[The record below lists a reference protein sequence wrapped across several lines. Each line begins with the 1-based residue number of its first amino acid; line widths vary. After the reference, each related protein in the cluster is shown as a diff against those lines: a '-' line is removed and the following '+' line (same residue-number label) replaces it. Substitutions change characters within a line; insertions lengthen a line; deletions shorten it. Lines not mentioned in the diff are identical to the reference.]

1 MSLNIKDYG
10 NVTVETRTILDRD
23 PCYKNGNEDEE
34 IQWYPDKYFLDGDIK
49 GTFRHVNRVFATYK
63 GIFIDGTCSFCA
75 SLPKLHSFQRRL
87 ERRFRSD
94 NSVDPQICSH
104 IPFENRSKEELVD
117 SIKRIKSQEEEL
129 KKCNFFLKC
138 HLERLQKR
146 SKLWCDEL
154 KELSSKGSF
163 SSVATKVERTF
174 KNGSVKGK
182 EGIMSI
188 LKTTCKTFQR
198 RKKDVDI
205 KALKETL
212 SWN

>member
-10 NVTVETRTILDRD
+10 NVTVETRTILDQD

-34 IQWYPDKYFLDGDIK
+34 TQWYPDKYFLNGDIK
-49 GTFRHVNRVFATYK
+49 GTFRHVNCVFATYK

-75 SLPKLHSFQRRL
+75 SLPKLRSFQRRL

-94 NSVDPQICSH
+94 NSVDPQIRSH

-138 HLERLQKR
+138 DLERLQKR
-146 SKLWCDEL
+146 SKLWRDEL
-154 KELSSKGSF
+154 KELSSEGSF
-163 SSVATKVERTF
+163 SSIATKVETTI

-188 LKTTCKTFQR
+188 LKTICKNTPKE
-198 RKKDVDI
+198 KKR
-205 KALKETL
+205 T
-212 SWN
+212 